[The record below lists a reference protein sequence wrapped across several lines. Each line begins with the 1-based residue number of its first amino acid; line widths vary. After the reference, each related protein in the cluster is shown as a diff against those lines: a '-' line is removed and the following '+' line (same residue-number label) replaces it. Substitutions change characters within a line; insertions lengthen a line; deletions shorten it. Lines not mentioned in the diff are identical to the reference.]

1 MKRLLLFLITA
12 GALTSSCAYYNTFFH
27 AREYYSDAERARERV
42 AEDRRAATGLDL
54 YEQSMKKCAKV
65 ILEYPDSKW
74 VDDAVLLMGKCM
86 FAKGDYLAAIRKFE
100 ELGTVSKDKKLLA
113 ESRYYKARTLL
124 ELERYKD
131 AMTVLEAFQQTEKS
145 EYLKQA
151 TYLLAKVQFR
161 QGEYETAVDGLEE
174 FLKRGASGTERGD
187 ALLMLGES
195 YANLG
200 KTDLALDRYE
210 ERLGIVT
217 LHETERLDTMLRMAA
232 VLRDAEDFDE
242 AYDLLYQTRVDVT
255 AKVDSVR
262 IAHAIGKTL
271 EKEERYDEAARLYYE
286 NLASAPPGDESGR
299 LAYSLGELQLYQFNR
314 KDSASTAFSKVA
326 VLAQDPELKK
336 QSARI
341 ASALSEYL
349 SLQARFNTVEVD
361 TAEVEF
367 LLGEN
372 AYFHFKEAE
381 NAYNHYDRV
390 TTYYP
395 KSDYAPLANAAKAY
409 LIESEGVG
417 HENADSLRK
426 DVIRKY
432 PRSSL
437 ATELIDMRTI
447 RVPEDSLKTWI
458 ARYDA
463 IHGAP
468 EEEEKKEDQIRQ
480 FGRVRVFPG
489 EGEVEVPDT
498 TFRAF
503 SGPPGPVRIIRRV
516 EASYPLGE
524 GLGSAEVEVEV
535 DVDGQGRVRD
545 ARVISSTSPA
555 FEGPALAAAYQCEF
569 VADGAEGTR
578 QTTIRFP
585 FRPRSSLRD

>member
-1 MKRLLLFLITA
+1 MKRLFASLLLI
-12 GALTSSCAYYNTFFH
+12 GALASGCAYYNTFFH
-27 AREYYSDAERARERV
+27 AKEFYADAERARRRV
-42 AEDRRAATGLDL
+42 PEERRAATGLDL

-86 FAKGDYLAAIRKFE
+86 YAKGDYLAAIRKFE
-100 ELGTVSKDKKLLA
+100 ELSTVSKDKKLLA
-113 ESRYYKARTLL
+113 ESRYYKAQTLL

-131 AMTVLEAFQQTEKS
+131 AMTVLESIGEKEKS
-145 EYLKQA
+145 GYRKQA
-151 TYLLAKVQFR
+151 TYLLAKVQFK
-161 QGEYETAVDGLEE
+161 QGEYEAAVEGLEE
-174 FLKRGASGTERGD
+174 FLKSGASGTERGD
-187 ALLMLGES
+187 ALLMLGEA

-200 KTDLALDRYE
+200 ETDLALDRYE

-232 VLRDAEDFDE
+232 VLRDADNFDD

-255 AKVDSVR
+255 AKSDSIR
-262 IAHAIGKTL
+262 IAHEIGRTL
-271 EKEERYDEAARLYYE
+271 EKEGRFDEAARLYYE

-299 LAYSLGELQLYQFNR
+299 LAFSLGELQLYQFNR

-336 QSARI
+336 ESVRI
-341 ASALSEYL
+341 ASALSEHL
-349 SLQARFNTVEVD
+349 SLQARFNTSEVD
-361 TAEVEF
+361 TAEIEF

-372 AYFHFKEAE
+372 AYFHFKEAK

-395 KSDYAPLANAAKAY
+395 NSDYAPLAKAAKAY
-409 LIESEGVG
+409 LIEAEGVG
-417 HENADSLRK
+417 HENPDSLRK
-426 DVIRKY
+426 EVIREY

-437 ATELIDMRTI
+437 ATELLDMRTI
-447 RVPEDSLKTWI
+447 RVPEDSLQQWI

-463 IHGAP
+463 VHGAP
-468 EEEEKKEDQIRQ
+468 EEAKKEAAVRQ

-498 TFRAF
+498 TKRVFA
-503 SGPPGPVRIIRRV
+503 GPPGPVRIIRRV
-516 EASYPLGE
+516 EPDYPRGT
-524 GLGSAEVEVEV
+524 GLGSGEVEVEV
-535 DVDGQGRVRD
+535 DVDGFGRVRD
-545 ARVISSTSPA
+545 ARVMSSTDPA

-569 VADGAEGTR
+569 IADGAEGTR
-578 QTTIRFP
+578 QTIIRFP